1 MLPWHYSFRAC
12 SYSKHEEDGTE
23 AGSFGHWSTNS
34 PNEGPLLGGF
44 LWKPQRN
51 TILWQV
57 VENPSTFQKGF
68 SFSPQTCELWQA
80 WPATGCWWSW
90 GLTSLCSLCH
100 TPRLGLCICPTK
112 KREKKH
118 LVYWKVVHV
127 KTASDSVWRNA
138 FSVFQVRSIYLDLL
152 SRPPVLAKEKDVT
165 NFPSRDALWSAK
177 GEKSSIASVCAWNA
191 GQQHLEN
198 CEDYKVQ
205 WKLYPHLDI
214 IGYLMLCFFF
224 PWKCA
229 AGFPLAH
236 PWSLLCLW
244 CVCWR
249 RQTWQSLKNIQSQSS
264 GASKFTLTLSDP
276 SVSKLLAWWFWCHE
290 IVDFV

>member
-112 KREKKH
+112 KRKKTPCVLEGGTCKNCFGFGVKKCLFGFPGQIH
-118 LVYWKVVHV
+118 IPWLTIKAPRFGKRKRCHQLSQPWRPVICKRWKEFYRKRLCLECGSTALRELRGLQSSVKIVSTAWYHRLSYVV
-127 KTASDSVWRNA
+127 
-138 FSVFQVRSIYLDLL
+138 
-152 SRPPVLAKEKDVT
+152 
-165 NFPSRDALWSAK
+165 
-177 GEKSSIASVCAWNA
+177 
-191 GQQHLEN
+191 
-198 CEDYKVQ
+198 
-205 WKLYPHLDI
+205 
-214 IGYLMLCFFF
+214 FFF

-264 GASKFTLTLSDP
+264 GAWKFTLTLSDP

>member
-138 FSVFQVRSIYLDLL
+138 FSVSRSDPY
-152 SRPPVLAKEKDVT
+152 
-165 NFPSRDALWSAK
+165 
-177 GEKSSIASVCAWNA
+177 
-191 GQQHLEN
+191 
-198 CEDYKVQ
+198 
-205 WKLYPHLDI
+205 
-214 IGYLMLCFFF
+214 
-224 PWKCA
+224 
-229 AGFPLAH
+229 
-236 PWSLLCLW
+236 
-244 CVCWR
+244 
-249 RQTWQSLKNIQSQSS
+249 
-264 GASKFTLTLSDP
+264 TLTYYQGPPFWQKKKMSPTFPAVTPCDLQKVKRVLSQ
-276 SVSKLLAWWFWCHE
+276 A
-290 IVDFV
+290 FVLGMRVNST